1 MEYTALWGPKGFIVS
16 PTKIVPLLDLSTTF
30 AVKSENSNSAGGT
43 ATTNTRGRELQA
55 VSLSTL
61 YVRGAGVDPRGQIAE
76 WEALVGEAHPL
87 YIESERFGPNKL
99 MLKSVEVSDIL
110 LSNSGKFLQAAVALK
125 FEEYSD
131 GKATSTTR
139 KTTSSTASTTATS
152 ASASKAAEV
161 YQSTVEKKKA
171 ALNATAKPLD
181 KAAKKTSVKAVAVK

>member
-16 PTKIVPLLDLSTTF
+16 PTKIVPLLNLSTSF
-30 AVKSENSNSAGGT
+30 AVKADNGDSTGGT

-61 YVRGAGVDPRGQIAE
+61 YVRAAGVDPRGQIEE

-87 YIESERFGPNKL
+87 YIEGARFGPNKL
-99 MLKSVEVSDIL
+99 MLKSVDVSNIL
-110 LSNSGKFLQAAVALK
+110 LSNKGKFLQAAIALE

-131 GKATSTTR
+131 GKATSPTR
-139 KTTSSTASTTATS
+139 TASTASSS
-152 ASASKAAEV
+152 ASATKAAQV
-161 YQSTVEKKKA
+161 YNSVVEQKKT

-181 KAAKKTSVKAVAVK
+181 RAAKKPSAKAVQLK